1 MAWPDEP
8 RALVEFPD
16 YDPAVAE
23 AAAGHRE
30 ASGISAF
37 LGVEVAEVG
46 PGTMRATVA
55 VRPEL
60 LNPFGVL
67 HGGVVS
73 ALVDHLLGA
82 VCYPVI
88 PRGTW
93 AATTEYKVNLV
104 APVRDGVLE
113 GRAEIVAMSKR
124 TAVVRIDV
132 TNAGRLVAM
141 AQGTVTLR
149 PPRA

>member
-1 MAWPDEP
+1 M
-8 RALVEFPD
+8 EFPD
-16 YDPAVAE
+16 YDPAVAD

-30 ASGISAF
+30 ATGISAY
-37 LGVEVAEVG
+37 LGVEVVAVG
-46 PGTMRATVA
+46 PGTMAATVE

-82 VCYPVI
+82 VCYPVV

-104 APVRDGVLE
+104 APVREGSLE
-113 GRAEIVAMSKR
+113 ARAEIVAMSQR

-132 TNAGRLVAM
+132 TNRGRLVAL

-149 PPRA
+149 PPKA

>member
-1 MAWPDEP
+1 
-8 RALVEFPD
+8 VEFPD
-16 YDPAVAE
+16 YDPTVAD
-23 AAAGHRE
+23 AASGHRE
-30 ASGISAF
+30 STGISAY
-37 LGVEVAEVG
+37 LGVEVVAVG
-46 PGTMRATVA
+46 PGTMAATVE

-82 VCYPVI
+82 VCYPVV

-104 APVRDGVLE
+104 APVREGLLE
-113 GRAEIVAMSKR
+113 GRAGIVAMSRR

-132 TNAGRLVAM
+132 ANAGRLVAL

-149 PPRA
+149 PPKA

>member
-1 MAWPDEP
+1 MD
-8 RALVEFPD
+8 FPD
-16 YDPAVAE
+16 FDRAVAD
-23 AAAGHRE
+23 AARGHRE
-30 ASGISAF
+30 ETGISAF
-37 LGVEVAEVG
+37 LGVEVVDVG
-46 PGTMRATVA
+46 PGTMRATVE

-88 PRGTW
+88 ARGTW

-113 GRAEIVAMSKR
+113 GAAEIVAMSTR
-124 TAVVRIDV
+124 TAVVRIEV
-132 TNAGRLVAM
+132 ANAGRTVAL

-149 PPRA
+149 PPKR

>member
-1 MAWPDEP
+1 M
-8 RALVEFPD
+8 EFPD
-16 YDPAVAE
+16 YDPTVAD

-30 ASGISAF
+30 ATGISAY
-37 LGVEVAEVG
+37 LGVEVVAVG
-46 PGTMRATVA
+46 PGTMAATVE

-82 VCYPVI
+82 VCYPVV

-104 APVRDGVLE
+104 APVREGLLE
-113 GRAEIVAMSKR
+113 GRAGIVAMSRR

-132 TNAGRLVAM
+132 ANAGRLVAL

-149 PPRA
+149 PPKA